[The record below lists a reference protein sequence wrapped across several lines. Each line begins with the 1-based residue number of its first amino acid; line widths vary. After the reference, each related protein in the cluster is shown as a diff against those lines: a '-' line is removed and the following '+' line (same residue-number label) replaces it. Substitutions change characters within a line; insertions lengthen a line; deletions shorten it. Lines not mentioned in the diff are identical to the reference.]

1 MSPEFRGLW
10 SSVRDHFERRLVAG
24 EARCARYKRRVA
36 VLDETPFQQ
45 GTSQAWI
52 WAFVATTFTY
62 FTLRL
67 TRAAEV
73 LGPSVPGVIVTD
85 RETGDHF

>member
-1 MSPEFRGLW
+1 M
-10 SSVRDHFERRLVAG
+10 AG

-62 FTLRL
+62 FTVRL
-67 TRAAEV
+67 TRAAAAVPAEV
-73 LGPSVPGVIVTD
+73 PGSSFPGVIVTD